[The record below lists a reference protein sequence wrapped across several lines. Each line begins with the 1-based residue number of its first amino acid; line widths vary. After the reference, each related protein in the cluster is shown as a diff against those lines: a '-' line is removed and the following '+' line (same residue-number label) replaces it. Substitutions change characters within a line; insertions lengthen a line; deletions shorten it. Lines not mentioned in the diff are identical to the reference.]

1 MNDKMCLFRKT
12 FSNSDP
18 AESGEKGPNTK
29 STTCRATKT
38 VGTISKS
45 QFLQNFKQFLS
56 RKNVETRVYQVTET

>member
-45 QFLQNFKQFLS
+45 HFFAKFLTVFDTKKKWKLEFI
-56 RKNVETRVYQVTET
+56 K